1 MNRLLSGVLLVMLSA
16 GGLWAQE
23 SDKPTAQR
31 AGPASLPAAGPDRG
45 RAYYHYALA
54 HLYKEMAARHN
65 RQDYFA
71 RAIEEYKQ
79 AIQYDPESAFL
90 SAELAG
96 LYARTG
102 RIREAVRQAEEV
114 LRRDPSS
121 LEARRLLGSIYL
133 RVLGEPSGGR
143 QQSDVL
149 HRAIEQYEA
158 IARLLPKD
166 LDARTTLGRLY
177 RLSSDFSKAEEVL
190 KEALALEPE
199 SQAALTTLAFLYT
212 DTSQFHAASELLEK
226 VTRRDPD
233 PKLLAALGAAY
244 EQGREHGKAIQAYR
258 KALER
263 DKDNPEFLSALGRN
277 LIYNEQYEE
286 ALVPYKA
293 VAAAQPRNG
302 NAFLRM
308 GQIYRQLRKHDLAL
322 ENLRKAEALMPES
335 VEVPYNL
342 ALLHEAQGETDE
354 AIQVMQG
361 LLDQTT
367 KADASQSG
375 PRAKANRP
383 ILLERLGVLY
393 RSSENYAAAEEAFR
407 QMLESD
413 QENAVR
419 GATQLV
425 ETLRQAK
432 ELPRAVAEAEAA
444 LRRFPEER
452 SLKLTHVSLLGESG
466 QAERASRVLRA
477 MLQDKPEDREVLLT
491 LAQVNERA
499 KRYREAEQ
507 AIAAAEKYSSRQE
520 EKEFVYF
527 LWGSILERQRKYDGA
542 EEQFQKALAINL
554 QSAMTLNYLGYM
566 LAERGVRLEE
576 AKRYI
581 QAALEQDPNNGAYLD
596 SLGWVFYKLDQ
607 LDLAEQYLLRALQ
620 RISRDATI
628 HDHLGDVYY
637 RTGRIRE
644 ALIHWQKALAEW
656 SRALPSEADPQEVAK
671 IQKKLEGAKV
681 RLARET
687 GKKRD

>member
-1 MNRLLSGVLLVMLSA
+1 MNRFLLVFLLMLLFA
-16 GGLWAQE
+16 GWLWAAAPEEPETE
-23 SDKPTAQR
+23 SDATS
-31 AGPASLPAAGPDRG
+31 GLPAAVPDRG
-45 RAYYHYALA
+45 RSYYHYTLA
-54 HLYKEMAARHN
+54 HLYKEMAVAHN
-65 RQDYFA
+65 RKDYFA

-79 AIQYDPESAFL
+79 AMQYDPGSAFL
-90 SAELAG
+90 SAELAD

-102 RIREAVRQAEEV
+102 RIREAVLQAEEV
-114 LRRDPSS
+114 LRRDPNS
-121 LEARRLLGSIYL
+121 LEARRLLGRIYL
-133 RVLGEPSGGR
+133 RVLEPSSGSSQR
-143 QQSDVL
+143 ADVL
-149 HRAIEQYEA
+149 RRAIEQYEA
-158 IARLLPKD
+158 IARLGPKD
-166 LDARTTLGRLY
+166 LDARITLGRLY
-177 RLSSDFSKAEEVL
+177 RLSSDFTKAETVL

-199 SQAALTTLAFLYT
+199 SEAVLTTLAFLYT

-226 VTRRDPD
+226 ATRRNPE

-244 EQGREHGKAIQAYR
+244 EQAGDHEQAIQAYR
-258 KALER
+258 KALAR
-263 DKDNPEFLSALGRN
+263 DKDNPQYLSALGRN
-277 LIYNEQYEE
+277 LIYKEQYEE
-286 ALVPYKA
+286 ALVPYEA

-302 NAFLRM
+302 DAFLRM
-308 GQIYRQLRKHDLAL
+308 GQIYRQLRKYDLAL
-322 ENLRKAEALMPES
+322 ENLRKAGALIPES
-335 VEVPYNL
+335 MEVPYNL
-342 ALLHEAQGETDE
+342 ALLHEAQGQTTE
-354 AIQVMQG
+354 AIQEIQKVLG
-361 LLDQTT
+361 QTG
-367 KADASQSG
+367 KSDVKQYS
-375 PRAKANRP
+375 PREKANRA
-383 ILLERLGVLY
+383 IFLERLGVLY
-393 RSSENYAAAEEAFR
+393 RSRENYGAAEETFR

-432 ELPRAVAEAEAA
+432 ELPRALAEAEAA

-466 QAERASRVLRA
+466 QGERASQMLRA
-477 MLQDKPEDREVLLT
+477 MLQDKPGDREVLLT

-499 KRYREAEQ
+499 KRYTEAEQ
-507 AIAAAEKYSSRQE
+507 AIASAEKFSSRKE

-527 LWGSILERQRKYDGA
+527 LWGSILERQDKYDAA
-542 EEQFQKALAINL
+542 EEQFHKALAINPN
-554 QSAMTLNYLGYM
+554 SAMALNYLGYM
-566 LAERGVRLEE
+566 LADRGVRLEE
-576 AKRYI
+576 AKGYI
-581 QAALEQDPNNGAYLD
+581 QTALQQDPHNGAYLD

-607 LDLAEQYLLRALQ
+607 LDLAEQNLLKAVQ

>member
-1 MNRLLSGVLLVMLSA
+1 MNRFLLVFLLMLLGA
-16 GGLWAQE
+16 GWLWAAAPEEPETE
-23 SDKPTAQR
+23 SDAPS
-31 AGPASLPAAGPDRG
+31 GLPAAVPDRG
-45 RAYYHYALA
+45 RSYYHYTLA
-54 HLYKEMAARHN
+54 HLYKEMAVAHN
-65 RQDYFA
+65 RKDYFA

-79 AIQYDPESAFL
+79 AMQYDPGSAFL
-90 SAELAG
+90 SAELAD
-96 LYARTG
+96 LYARAG
-102 RIREAVRQAEEV
+102 RIREAVLQAEEV
-114 LRRDPSS
+114 LRRDPNS
-121 LEARRLLGSIYL
+121 LEARRLLGRIYL
-133 RVLGEPSGGR
+133 RVLEPSSGSSQR
-143 QQSDVL
+143 ADVL
-149 HRAIEQYEA
+149 RRAIEQYEA
-158 IARLLPKD
+158 IARLGPKD
-166 LDARTTLGRLY
+166 LDARITLGRLY
-177 RLSSDFSKAEEVL
+177 RLSSDFTKAETVL

-199 SQAALTTLAFLYT
+199 SEAVLTTLAFLYT

-226 VTRRDPD
+226 ATRRNPE

-244 EQGREHGKAIQAYR
+244 EQAGDHEQAIQAYR
-258 KALER
+258 KALAR
-263 DKDNPEFLSALGRN
+263 DKDNPQYLSALGRN
-277 LIYNEQYEE
+277 LIYKEQYEE
-286 ALVPYKA
+286 ALVPYEA

-302 NAFLRM
+302 DAFLRM
-308 GQIYRQLRKHDLAL
+308 GQIYRQLRKYDLAL
-322 ENLRKAEALMPES
+322 ENLRKAGALIPES
-335 VEVPYNL
+335 MEVPYNL
-342 ALLHEAQGETDE
+342 ALLHEAQGQTTE
-354 AIQVMQG
+354 AIQEIQKVLG
-361 LLDQTT
+361 QTG
-367 KADASQSG
+367 KSDVKQYS
-375 PRAKANRP
+375 PREKANRA
-383 ILLERLGVLY
+383 IFLERLGVLY
-393 RSSENYAAAEEAFR
+393 RSRENYGAAEETFR

-432 ELPRAVAEAEAA
+432 ELPRALAEAEAA

-466 QAERASRVLRA
+466 QGERASQMLRA
-477 MLQDKPEDREVLLT
+477 MLQDKPGDREVLLT

-499 KRYREAEQ
+499 KRYTEAEQ
-507 AIAAAEKYSSRQE
+507 AIASAEKFSSRKE

-527 LWGSILERQRKYDGA
+527 LWGSILERQDKYDAA
-542 EEQFQKALAINL
+542 EEQFHKALAINPN
-554 QSAMTLNYLGYM
+554 SAMALNYLGYM
-566 LAERGVRLEE
+566 LADRGVRLEE
-576 AKRYI
+576 AKGYI
-581 QAALEQDPNNGAYLD
+581 QTALQQDPHNGAYLD

-607 LDLAEQYLLRALQ
+607 LDLAEQNLLKAVQ